1 MSALGKFLGAT
12 LRIVTIPFTVAADAM
27 TMGGV
32 LVDRERSFTAET
44 VKKIGRD
51 IERGINEIEK

>member
-1 MSALGKFLGAT
+1 MSAFGKFLGAT
-12 LRIVTIPFTVAADAM
+12 LRIATIPFAVAADAV

-32 LVDRERSFTAET
+32 FVDRDRSFTGET
-44 VKKIGRD
+44 IKKIGRD